1 MKKIVSQFVL
11 FFFTIHLTAQSIPVG
26 SIDFMDERLRNE
38 QLLGLDSDNNSYTIR
53 PLVRQLDST
62 QLYKNEKNKIHF
74 KFIPVTL
81 VQQYNSLLP
90 LGRNDGVMIPSKGY
104 QMKLSSGFF
113 VSYKNLSFQFNPE
126 YVYAENVPFEIFPKF
141 ESDFVRLN
149 YIRYLNHYD
158 LPDRLGSDPYKK
170 IFWGQSALNYKIGKI
185 NIGISNENLWWGPGK
200 YNSLV
205 MSNNAPGFL
214 HFSFNSNKAIAT
226 PIGSFEWQLISGRL
240 IESGLDIPLENYIVN
255 NVNYKINKSKEWR
268 YLSGLT
274 LNYQP
279 KWIPGLYLG
288 LNRVFQL
295 YNNDI
300 GRGFAEYFPVI
311 TPFQKKNVVDEDGK
325 KRDQLASLFLRWIFK
340 ESKAEIYFENGW
352 NDHKQNSWDLI
363 QDPSHSR
370 AYIFGLSKIFNLES
384 GKKEYLKFNFENT
397 ILQQSASRI
406 ARNAGAWYMH
416 GSVLHGYTHMSQV
429 IGAGIGPGS
438 NAQTLDL
445 SLWKKT
451 DVFGIQI
458 ERFSHNLDFS
468 HDVYT
473 NFEMGEYNQKWVDL
487 NFNIYVFK
495 QIKKFGFNG
504 RFTHSYVRNYQWQIQ
519 NNKNNFQIQ
528 LSLQYQL

>member
-1 MKKIVSQFVL
+1 MKKILFLFAL
-11 FFFTIHLTAQSIPVG
+11 FFFTINLTAQSIPVG
-26 SIDFMDERLRNE
+26 SIDYMDERLRNE
-38 QLLGLDSDNNSYTIR
+38 QLLNFNVDNSSFTIR
-53 PLVRQLDST
+53 PLLRKLDST
-62 QLYKNEKNKIHF
+62 QNTKETNLF
-74 KFIPVTL
+74 KFKLLPVAL

-104 QMKLSSGFF
+104 QMKFSAGFF

-126 YVYAENVPFEIFPKF
+126 YVNAENLPFEIFPNYIN
-141 ESDFVRLN
+141 SSVRLN
-149 YIRYLNHYD
+149 YIRYLNTYD
-158 LPDRLGSDPYKK
+158 IPDRLGSSPYKK
-170 IFWGQSALNYKIGKI
+170 IFWGQSSLNYRIGKV
-185 NIGISNENLWWGPGK
+185 NLGISNENLWWGPGK
-200 YNSLV
+200 YNSLI
-205 MSNNAPGFL
+205 MSNNAPGFI
-214 HFSFNSNKAIAT
+214 HFTFNSVKPIST

-240 IESGLDIPLENYIVN
+240 VESGLDIPAEFYMVN
-255 NVNYKINKSKEWR
+255 GINYKVKKSKDWR

-295 YNNDI
+295 YNNDL
-300 GRGFAEYFPVI
+300 GKGFTDYFPVI
-311 TPFQKKNVVDEDGK
+311 SPFQKKNVTDEDGK
-325 KRDQLASLFLRWIFK
+325 NRDQIASLFLRWVFK

-352 NDHKQNSWDLI
+352 NDHKQDFWDLL

-370 AYIFGLSKIFNLES
+370 AYTFGLGKIFTLES
-384 GKKEYLKFNFENT
+384 GLNKYLKFNFENT
-397 ILQQSASRI
+397 LLQQSASRI
-406 ARNAGAWYMH
+406 ARPAGAWYQH
-416 GSVLHGYTHMSQV
+416 ELVLHGYTHMSQV

-458 ERFSHNLDFS
+458 ERYSHNLDLS

-473 NFEMGEYNQKWVDL
+473 DYTIGEYNRRWVDL
-487 NFNIYVFK
+487 NFNLYVFK

-504 RFTHSYVRNYQWQIQ
+504 RFTHSVVRNYQWQIP

-528 LSLQYQL
+528 LSLKYQL